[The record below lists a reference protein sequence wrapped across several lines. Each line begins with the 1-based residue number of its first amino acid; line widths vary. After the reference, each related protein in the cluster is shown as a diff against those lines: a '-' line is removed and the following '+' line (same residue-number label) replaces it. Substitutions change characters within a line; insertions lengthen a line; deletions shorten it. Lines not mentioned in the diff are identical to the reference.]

1 MINNSNIQEVN
12 EIDRILDLLENAGFN
27 LEKDIGIITPYR
39 NQASQLISKFRRRI
53 NHTNKLEKIGTVH
66 KFQGAEFP
74 IVLFSSVVGTDDSIN
89 FINSKANML
98 NVAVSRAKFIFIVVG
113 NVELLKK
120 GTFSGKMINGI

>member
-1 MINNSNIQEVN
+1 MHDNSNLK
-12 EIDRILDLLENAGFN
+12 EIDEINKILDLLKDSGFN

-39 NQASQLISKFRRRI
+39 NQASKLISKFKKKI
-53 NHTNKLEKIGTVH
+53 NHTRKLEKIGTVH

-74 IVLFSSVVGTDDSIN
+74 VVLFSPVVGTNDSIK

-113 NVELLKK
+113 NIELLRK
-120 GTFSGKMINGI
+120 GTFSAKIV